1 MTRRK
6 PYGLD
11 PQHPFVKTYCDTCRK
26 MGFKANLK
34 GSQGAT
40 VITFFQDYGIPAFS
54 TGWGS
59 HGVIHANDEYAEVKT
74 LHNGARVLEEFLK
87 DYDRTL

>member
-1 MTRRK
+1 MVNAASR
-6 PYGLD
+6 
-11 PQHPFVKTYCDTCRK
+11 HPALSGKRFPDK
-26 MGFKANLK
+26 KANLK

-59 HGVIHANDEYAEVKT
+59 RGVIHANDEYAEIKT
-74 LHNGARVLEEFLK
+74 LHNGAGVLEEFIK
-87 DYDRTL
+87 EYDVQ